1 MNPYVVVRL
10 ERQAP
15 RVPARR
21 LESEQ
26 RAPAAVRLAEAA
38 EDGVRDGVRRE
49 HAEQVIAAIFC
60 CLCTC

>member
-1 MNPYVVVRL
+1 MNTNTQPMMKRAAQVL
-10 ERQAP
+10 EAP
-15 RVPARR
+15 
-21 LESEQ
+21 S
-26 RAPAAVRLAEAA
+26 AVSSQQQWIAEAA